1 MSRKFYKENIA
12 VLPSIA
18 FALEQPEGFTEITET
33 QEIKRLYILQYS
45 YRIEDGK
52 EYVQD
57 FTADTYIKVINGIY
71 TDQEAFQL
79 EAHIKELYQEL
90 NNGCWLTAQNTN
102 TNLEIIGIY
111 TQELKDEIQAKLNLY
126 ILENY

>member
-18 FALEQPEGFTEITET
+18 FELEQPEGFTEITET

-126 ILENY
+126 VLENY

>member
-12 VLPSIA
+12 VLPSIV
-18 FALEQPEGFTEITET
+18 FALEQPEGFAEITDT

-57 FTADTYIKVINGIY
+57 FTAETYIKVLNGIY

-79 EAHIKELYQEL
+79 EAHIKDLYQEL
-90 NNGCWLTAQNTN
+90 NNGCWLTAKNTN
-102 TNLEIIGIY
+102 ANLELLGIY
-111 TQELKDEIQAKLNLY
+111 TQELKEEIQAKLDLY
-126 ILENY
+126 VLENY

>member
-1 MSRKFYKENIA
+1 MPRQFYKEDNQA
-12 VLPSIA
+12 LPAIKFELSK
-18 FALEQPEGFTEITET
+18 PVGYTEILDPS
-33 QEIKRLYILQYS
+33 EIKTLYIQQYQ
-45 YRIEDGK
+45 YRIEDGQ

-79 EAHIKELYQEL
+79 EAHIKDLYQEL

-102 TNLEIIGIY
+102 TNLALLGIY
-111 TQELKDEIQAKLNLY
+111 DQILKDEIQLKLDTY
-126 ILENY
+126 VSENY

>member
-12 VLPSIA
+12 VLPSIV
-18 FALEQPEGFTEITET
+18 FALEQPEGFQEITDT

-45 YRIEDGK
+45 YRIEDGQ

-57 FTADTYIKVINGIY
+57 FTAETYIKVLNGIY
-71 TDQEAFQL
+71 SDQEAFQL

-102 TNLEIIGIY
+102 ASLELLGIY
-111 TQELKDEIQAKLNLY
+111 DQILKDEIQEKLDLY
-126 ILENY
+126 VSENY